1 MLTCCAVLL
10 LWLSVV
16 IGAPHS
22 RKAKRSDKLLNV
34 HLVPHSH
41 EDLGWLKT
49 VDQYF
54 TGANASIDEGE
65 SACARVRRTLSAAPV
80 SLASNVSRSLAGSV
94 QLILDNVVS
103 SLLEDSARRFVYVVR
118 LAAAM
123 LSVVPPSCTEK
134 RSSRSAVR

>member
-1 MLTCCAVLL
+1 MLTRCALLL

-54 TGANASIDEGE
+54 TGANASIDEG
-65 SACARVRRTLSAAPV
+65 
-80 SLASNVSRSLAGSV
+80 SV